1 VKLQTPHSQRSRI
14 ARTPIGSLSLFLL
27 LGIAPLA
34 VIAGPQRS
42 SEPDTVGT
50 MVSFADLDLST
61 SAGIS
66 AAHKRLVA
74 AAQRLCR
81 KFSDSR
87 RVSDRETTAACY
99 RETLADATQRF
110 NASLATASAEGTDVA
125 RNTPPHI
132 APINSPR

>member
-1 VKLQTPHSQRSRI
+1 MKLQTHHSHRSRI
-14 ARTPIGSLSLFLL
+14 AHAPIGSLFLSLL
-27 LGIAPLA
+27 LGIAPFALF
-34 VIAGPQRS
+34 AGSQLK
-42 SEPDTVGT
+42 SEPETVGT
-50 MVSFADLDLST
+50 TVSFADLDLST
-61 SAGIS
+61 PAGVNT
-66 AAHKRLVA
+66 AHKRLVA

-87 RVSDRETTAACY
+87 RVSDRETTAACF

-110 NASLATASAEGTDVA
+110 NASLATASAVGTDVA